1 MADCNHDCEHCNE
14 KEGCGDRQGK
24 ESFRQ
29 PCHPQNHIKKV
40 IGVVSG
46 KGGVGKSLVTSVLA
60 VRMRRAGRK
69 VSILDADITGPSIPR
84 TFRLKG
90 RVPMDEDG
98 IYPARTKTGIG
109 VMSIN
114 LLLPHA
120 TDPVVWRGP
129 IIAGALQQFWT
140 DVIYGD
146 VDYLFVDMPPGTGD
160 VPLTAYQMLPLDGVL
175 VVASPQELV
184 GMIVEKAVNMAKM
197 MDIPV
202 LGLIENYSYFKC
214 PGCGRE
220 YSIFGRSRV
229 DEVAQAYG
237 LACRDR
243 IPVDPELAGA
253 VDAGTLEEADLPYL
267 DNTLAMLEKL

>member
-1 MADCNHDCEHCNE
+1 
-14 KEGCGDRQGK
+14 
-24 ESFRQ
+24 
-29 PCHPQNHIKKV
+29 
-40 IGVVSG
+40 
-46 KGGVGKSLVTSVLA
+46 
-60 VRMRRAGRK
+60 
-69 VSILDADITGPSIPR
+69 
-84 TFRLKG
+84 
-90 RVPMDEDG
+90 
-98 IYPARTKTGIG
+98 
-109 VMSIN
+109 
-114 LLLPHA
+114 
-120 TDPVVWRGP
+120 
-129 IIAGALQQFWT
+129 
-140 DVIYGD
+140 
-146 VDYLFVDMPPGTGD
+146 MPPGPCDG
-160 VPLTAYQMLPLDGVL
+160 PLTAYQMLPLDGVL